1 MKTRRTKVTKTK
13 EGNVEKNDSVNIEE
27 TGENIQDNEM
37 DVSKTPIK
45 KRRGRPKVHTPSNKD
60 DILPMDTQ
68 ENEIHEV
75 SDKNI
80 DYNEINVDK
89 PNLKES
95 KNFAEESI
103 LSNKNIN
110 EFQSSD
116 INIIDSETTI
126 FIDNSIDV
134 LEDCTTKDIEIK
146 KESFVHEINIVE
158 ETKTENIIDQSLSLE
173 IPYRDKDLERL
184 GNNINDNTNI
194 IKNEQ
199 EIIIHDNFKI
209 IHTTIETL
217 SYNNDIEINHKID
230 SNKQIYNNAEE
241 IIPGEELFEPHFE
254 GDEEFNQDL
263 QTTAEVDSETK
274 DLEENIKEVLIPGF
288 KTQSHENIEIQNDE
302 NQSPNVNK
310 PPLTFYGTLDTFEK
324 LKTEV
329 SRSSNDAS
337 SIIHVSNLVRPFT
350 LRQLKEE
357 FQKYGEFDETKDFWI
372 DKIKS
377 HCIVKYSNAE
387 SALEA
392 YNNLNKQKWPSSNP
406 KLLKVEFTDQNELDS
421 YKNNQLLDKSF
432 TPSTTSRYNAK
443 LSTNTEIPDLNLST
457 THSEGGMDPQE
468 FHLLKNLAPLLPPG
482 ALLQQHSHRRVVI
495 KKEHEDKIIT
505 EKESVANTSST
516 KSPEEM
522 DTTDASNKLEDKQ
535 TSPGKVRYH
544 PTMMAIHHL
553 ISKDTKENS
562 NSNKG
567 ENKEKE
573 GGKRILYINI
583 PGRGNKPVNADED
596 PLTLK
601 RREDR
606 EREER
611 GRIRITK
618 DGKDER
624 RRDIAVPEDKTKS
637 KPGQLMDE
645 LFRKTIISPCVY
657 WLPLSETK
665 AKERLENL
673 EKSHPSRLYIHE
685 KDCERSRIFFHDYSN
700 ILRKIMNSKP
710 NPPPLL
716 SINHNEVFNNDENN
730 ISRQEM
736 VSHNAYNRYEGGR
749 FNDRSDRMDY
759 RDKMGFDDRMMVNY
773 ERERPFVKRPR
784 YEQSYE
790 HNERTIPNNFV
801 YEDRNHYQEPPGEE
815 RYSRGGGMARGVE
828 RMYIGKKEERSYR
841 SPPAFRR
848 SSPLKRDYKRISSS
862 GVRSPHRR

>member
-1 MKTRRTKVTKTK
+1 MMKTRRTKVTKTK
-13 EGNVEKNDSVNIEE
+13 GNVEKNDSINIEE

-37 DVSKTPIK
+37 DISKTPIK
-45 KRRGRPKVHTPSNKD
+45 KQRGGPKVHTP
-60 DILPMDTQ
+60 
-68 ENEIHEV
+68 
-75 SDKNI
+75 
-80 DYNEINVDK
+80 NV
-89 PNLKES
+89 LK
-95 KNFAEESI
+95 
-103 LSNKNIN
+103 
-110 EFQSSD
+110 
-116 INIIDSETTI
+116 
-126 FIDNSIDV
+126 
-134 LEDCTTKDIEIK
+134 DCTTKDIEIK
-146 KESFVHEINIVE
+146 KESFVHEINTVE
-158 ETKTENIIDQSLSLE
+158 ETKTENIIGQSLSLE
-173 IPYRDKDLERL
+173 IPYKDLERL

-199 EIIIHDNFKI
+199 EMIIHDNFKI

-217 SYNNDIEINHKID
+217 SYNNDVEINHKID
-230 SNKQIYNNAEE
+230 SNKQIYNNYE

-254 GDEEFNQDL
+254 GDEEFNQYL
-263 QTTAEVDSETK
+263 QTKAKVDSETK
-274 DLEENIKEVLIPGF
+274 NLEENIKEVLIPGI
-288 KTQSHENIEIQNDE
+288 KTQSHENIEIQNGE

-310 PPLTFYGTLDTFEK
+310 PPLTLHGMWHTFEK
-324 LKTEV
+324 LKSEV
-329 SRSSNDAS
+329 SRSSNNAS

-377 HCIVKYSNAE
+377 HCIVKYLNAE

-392 YNNLNKQKWPSSNP
+392 YNNLNKQKWPLSNP

-421 YKNNQLLDKSF
+421 YKNNQSLDKSF
-432 TPSTTSRYNAK
+432 TPSTTNRYNAK
-443 LSTNTEIPDLNLST
+443 LSTDTEIPDLNLST

-482 ALLQQHSHRRVVI
+482 ALLQQHSHRRGVI
-495 KKEHEDKIIT
+495 KKKHDDKIIT

-522 DTTDASNKLEDKQ
+522 DTTDASNKLEDIQ

-573 GGKRILYINI
+573 GGNRILYINI
-583 PGRGNKPVNADED
+583 PGKGNKPVNADED

-637 KPGQLMDE
+637 KPGQMMDE

-700 ILRKIMNSKP
+700 LLRKIMNSKP
-710 NPPPLL
+710 NPSPLL
-716 SINHNEVFNNDENN
+716 SINHNEVYKNDENN
-730 ISRQEM
+730 MSRQEM
-736 VSHNAYNRYEGGR
+736 VSHNAYNIYEGGR
-749 FNDRSDRMDY
+749 FNDRSDRMDH

-773 ERERPFVKRPR
+773 ERERPFFKRPR

-790 HNERTIPNNFV
+790 HNERTIFNNVV
-801 YEDRNHYQEPPGEE
+801 YKDMNHYQEPPAEE

-841 SPPAFRR
+841 SPPALRR
-848 SSPLKRDYKRISSS
+848 SSPIKRDYKRISSS
-862 GVRSPHRR
+862 GVRSPHRH